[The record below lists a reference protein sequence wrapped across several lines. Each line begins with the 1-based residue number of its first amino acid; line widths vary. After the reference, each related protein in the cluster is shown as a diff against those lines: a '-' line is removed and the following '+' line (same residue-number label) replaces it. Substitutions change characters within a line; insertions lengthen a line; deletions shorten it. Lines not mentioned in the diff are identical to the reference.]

1 MPKDINYQYGR
12 GKISYYAE
20 DGTKNGSDLFDGF
33 IVGGSASTIDND
45 KIGPEIKAWLNDEKF
60 VNGSIVNQRPILIL
74 KLADSS
80 GINTSGSGIGHNIS
94 AILDNNTNQVFD
106 LNNYYE
112 ADLDQYGQGFARFQL
127 PELEPGIHSL
137 KIKVWDV
144 LNNSSESILD
154 FSVMNDDELVIDH
167 VLNYPN
173 PFTTN
178 TQFWFEHNKP
188 GQDLFV
194 QIHIFSLAGRIV
206 KTIEKTINTYGNRS
220 CEVVWDGRDD
230 FGDKIGRGVYVY
242 RIKVFCNGSK
252 SQTVTEK
259 LVIF

>member
-1 MPKDINYQYGR
+1 
-12 GKISYYAE
+12 
-20 DGTKNGSDLFDGF
+20 
-33 IVGGSASTIDND
+33 
-45 KIGPEIKAWLNDEKF
+45 

-80 GINTSGSGIGHNIS
+80 GINTSGTGIGHNIT
-94 AILDNNTNQVFD
+94 AMLDNNNNQLFD

-112 ADLDQYGQGFARFQL
+112 ADLDQYGQGFTRFQL

-144 LNNSSESILD
+144 LNNSSEFILD

-188 GQDLFV
+188 GQDLLV
-194 QIHIFSLAGRIV
+194 QIHVFSLAGRIV
-206 KTIEKTINTYGNRS
+206 KTLEKTINIHGNRS
-220 CEVVWDGRDD
+220 YVDWDGRDD

-252 SQTVTEK
+252 SRTVTEK